1 MDIILYFCM
10 EIDLKKIKS
19 RTPKS
24 VYLKCPHNSLLLH
37 ALALS
42 VHAFC
47 VHAQQLLIL
56 QKKNWQKNSAPTL
69 KNIYILKGCVV
80 CTLLH
85 ILLLHIPWLFLNKKR
100 YFLGKFLITKIHT
113 FWTKNPPKKTFFSL
127 NFFFVCQ
134 WKPFFSQ
141 LVTTYNKNYYII
153 RICCPPV
160 STLFE
165 VVFWG
170 PPKILTL

>member
-1 MDIILYFCM
+1 MPTQFPAAP
-10 EIDLKKIKS
+10 
-19 RTPKS
+19 R
-24 VYLKCPHNSLLLH
+24 
-37 ALALS
+37 A
-42 VHAFC
+42 C
-47 VHAQQLLIL
+47 VKRARVLRARATAAYIA
-56 QKKNWQKNSAPTL
+56 KKNWQKNSAPTL

-80 CTLLH
+80 CTLLYIYYYYIYRGFFLKKK
-85 ILLLHIPWLFLNKKR
+85 ILFGEIFDL
-100 YFLGKFLITKIHT
+100 
-113 FWTKNPPKKTFFSL
+113 KNPHFLDQKSPQKNFFFPQ
-127 NFFFVCQ
+127 FFFVCQ

>member
-85 ILLLHIPWLFLNKKR
+85 ILLLHIPWLFLKK
-100 YFLGKFLITKIHT
+100 KIL
-113 FWTKNPPKKTFFSL
+113 FGEIFDLKNPHFLDQKSPQKNFF
-127 NFFFVCQ
+127 FFPHFFVCQ

>member
-1 MDIILYFCM
+1 MPTQFPAAPRACVKRARVLRARATAAYIA
-10 EIDLKKIKS
+10 KKIDRKIA
-19 RTPKS
+19 R
-24 VYLKCPHNSLLLH
+24 
-37 ALALS
+37 
-42 VHAFC
+42 
-47 VHAQQLLIL
+47 
-56 QKKNWQKNSAPTL
+56 QK

-85 ILLLHIPWLFLNKKR
+85 ILLLHIPWLFLKR
-100 YFLGKFLITKIHT
+100 KIL
-113 FWTKNPPKKTFFSL
+113 FGEIFDLKNPHFLDHKSPQKNLFFFSL

-165 VVFWG
+165 VVF
-170 PPKILTL
+170 